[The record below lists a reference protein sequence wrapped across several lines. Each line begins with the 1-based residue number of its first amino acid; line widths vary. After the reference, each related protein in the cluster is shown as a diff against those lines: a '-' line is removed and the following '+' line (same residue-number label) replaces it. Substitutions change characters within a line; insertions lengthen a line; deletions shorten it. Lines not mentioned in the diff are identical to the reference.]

1 MRRVLLC
8 TLEAVEGEVY
18 FVEVLEVMRCELISI
33 LEAVE
38 GGLRLLEVLEMLVVP
53 EVMHRV
59 LLCLLEVHDRP
70 GPHRGSVL
78 VRVWSRRDPPPQYPS
93 QLLRRFFLVVAK
105 SPGFYFPALL
115 RESKSVNRVGGV
127 RGVQGVRGAQCAR
140 CAGGDAM

>member
-59 LLCLLEVHDRP
+59 LLCLLEALEVLEVPEVIRCMLLCLLEVHDRP

-78 VRVWSRRDPPPQYPS
+78 VRVRSRRDPPPQYAS
-93 QLLRRFFLVVAK
+93 QLLR
-105 SPGFYFPALL
+105 
-115 RESKSVNRVGGV
+115 
-127 RGVQGVRGAQCAR
+127 
-140 CAGGDAM
+140 